1 MKKYNVTDL
10 GNFEEKKQ
18 PTFFG
23 LFSKPEIEEITDET
37 IEELTNNK
45 GDDEDE

>member
-1 MKKYNVTDL
+1 MT
-10 GNFEEKKQ
+10 EK
-18 PTFFG
+18 
-23 LFSKPEIEEITDET
+23 LELSTDEHISTDT